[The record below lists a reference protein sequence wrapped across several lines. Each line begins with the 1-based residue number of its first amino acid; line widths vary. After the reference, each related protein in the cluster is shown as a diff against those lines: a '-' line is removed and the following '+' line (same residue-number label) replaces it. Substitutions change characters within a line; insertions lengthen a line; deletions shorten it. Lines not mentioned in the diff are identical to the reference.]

1 MGRRDVDPAE
11 RKQGRRKRVAV
22 RSNEHCGVARGPWS
36 TVVGNSG
43 DQWQSMATWLQE
55 AASATNDDADDN
67 CSEDGEKLQQGD
79 RCNGDD
85 DDDCN

>member
-11 RKQGRRKRVAV
+11 RKQGRRKRAAV

-43 DQWQSMATWLQE
+43 DRWQSMTTWLQE
-55 AASATNDDADDN
+55 AVSATNDDVLEFYD
-67 CSEDGEKLQQGD
+67 EKSAFRLFAS
-79 RCNGDD
+79 
-85 DDDCN
+85 